1 VHPSRSANASPPMV
15 LFPWHFSDLDSTSDM
30 CADIGSECVPLIVN
44 KNDKRSQ
51 CQIDYENRR
60 SCIAK
65 VKVAVTSALDDMSQ

>member
-1 VHPSRSANASPPMV
+1 
-15 LFPWHFSDLDSTSDM
+15 M

-44 KNDKRSQ
+44 KNDKRLQ

-65 VKVAVTSALDDMSQ
+65 VKFAVTSALDDMSQ